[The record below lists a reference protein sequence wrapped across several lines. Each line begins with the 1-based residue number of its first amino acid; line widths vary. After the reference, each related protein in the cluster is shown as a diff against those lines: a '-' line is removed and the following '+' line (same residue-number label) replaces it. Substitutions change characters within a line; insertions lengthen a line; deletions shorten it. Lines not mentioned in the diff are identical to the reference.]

1 MKDKMLPTPAKFHY
15 IFNLRELSRVFQ
27 GILLTPTATVKT
39 GGFRSESQGVPF
51 QGGGITLLRIWKHE
65 CARVFGDKL
74 TNLKVKSI
82 YYDFMDKQLTET
94 FGIDMAD
101 DARVIPLAMASNE
114 RMICFFFFLFP
125 KSTSLMWWKYAAV
138 CLLACLVAPC
148 QAYFRGDPVLCCT
161 SSSPNRTCISR
172 VPSLDLHQNI
182 FPRNKSLTNT
192 NISQTMTVVSVRACP
207 GA

>member
-1 MKDKMLPTPAKFHY
+1 MCNAV
-15 IFNLRELSRVFQ
+15 I
-27 GILLTPTATVKT
+27 
-39 GGFRSESQGVPF
+39 
-51 QGGGITLLRIWKHE
+51 
-65 CARVFGDKL
+65 
-74 TNLKVKSI
+74 
-82 YYDFMDKQLTET
+82 

-192 NISQTMTVVSVRACP
+192 NISQTMTVVSVRACVRACLRGCVAHTHMLTYAYTHHQVQMFKRMQYQGKRSVWSDVLVGQGP
-207 GA
+207 LFSVDRAVRAPPSLPPSIISRCIIHT